1 MFLRFDAGYWY
12 RRLGKNVS
20 ARSEMGLTES
30 PESPRLLDRVRGR
43 MRVQRYARTT
53 EDSYVHW
60 IRRFILY
67 NEKRHP
73 ANLGEPDVERFLTF
87 LARDRKVAAA
97 TQNQALAALLYL
109 YREVL
114 GTPLAGSIEAVRA
127 RRARRL
133 PTVLTRQ
140 EVERLLGAMRGTVAL
155 ITRLL
160 YGSGMR
166 VNEAL
171 SLRVHHLD
179 FDRQRITVI
188 DGKGSKDRVTLMPR
202 QLVDALKEHLLKLRN
217 LHRTDLQCG
226 YGRAVLP
233 GAYHVK
239 SPGASSEFSWQFLF
253 PASRIFRDDRTGNS
267 GRWHV
272 HASVIQKAV
281 QAAARS
287 AAIDR
292 RVGPHA
298 LRHSFATHLL
308 ESGTDIRKVQLLLG
322 HSTIETTML
331 YAHIVDINRLDVV
344 SPLDTIADS

>member
-1 MFLRFDAGYWY
+1 M
-12 RRLGKNVS
+12 
-20 ARSEMGLTES
+20 
-30 PESPRLLDRVRGR
+30 
-43 MRVQRYARTT
+43 
-53 EDSYVHW
+53 
-60 IRRFILY
+60 
-67 NEKRHP
+67 
-73 ANLGEPDVERFLTF
+73 ERFLTF

-114 GTPLAGSIEAVRA
+114 ETPLARSIEAVRA

-133 PTVLTRQ
+133 PTVLTRP
-140 EVERLLGAMRGTVAL
+140 EVQRLLGAMQGTVAL
-155 ITRLL
+155 VTRLL

-166 VNEAL
+166 LNEAL
-171 SLRVHHLD
+171 SLRVHQLD

-188 DGKGSKDRVTLMPR
+188 DGKGGKDRVTLMPR
-202 QLVDALKEHLLKLRN
+202 QLVEALKEHLLKLRN
-217 LHRTDLQCG
+217 LHRADLQLG

-239 SPGASSEFSWQFLF
+239 CPGASSEFSWQFLF

-272 HASVIQKAV
+272 HASVIQRAV
-281 QAAARS
+281 QIAAKS

-292 RVGPHA
+292 RVGPHT

-331 YAHIVDINRLDVV
+331 YAHIVDLNRLNVE
-344 SPLDTIADS
+344 SPLDTMPGS